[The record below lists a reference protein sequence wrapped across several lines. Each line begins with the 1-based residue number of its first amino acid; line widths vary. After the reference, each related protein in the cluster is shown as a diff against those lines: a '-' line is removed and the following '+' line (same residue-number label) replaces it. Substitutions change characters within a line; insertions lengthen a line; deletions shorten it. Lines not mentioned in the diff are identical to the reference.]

1 VDGVTPVT
9 LYAGDGEAGTVATL
23 VGHGDTRTGQGGTWA
38 RDFVR
43 RAATNR
49 VEAVQRGRLV
59 FRFDEPPAATELEG
73 TPGRGDSGGPALL
86 RIDGRYVVAGVSSA
100 GTDGRYGPA
109 TYGAEDHFTR
119 VADYVDWIWHYVKGE
134 G

>member
-1 VDGVTPVT
+1 MP
-9 LYAGDGEAGTVATL
+9 LYAGNDETGAIATL
-23 VGHGDTRTGQGGTWA
+23 VGHGDTRTGRGGSWSS
-38 RDFVR
+38 DFVR

-49 VEAVQRGRLV
+49 VETARSGRLV
-59 FRFDEPPAATELEG
+59 FRFDEPPDATDLEG

-86 RIDGRYVVAGVSSA
+86 RVNGQYHVAGVSSA

-119 VADYVDWIWHYVKGE
+119 VADYLDWIRAIVAPRD
-134 G
+134 